1 MTTTI
6 TRLYDTD
13 EQARDTV
20 RDLEASGIP
29 YGDISIVANNTAG
42 HARLEKGHP
51 GAAAGAAVGGV
62 VGGTAGLLAGIGL
75 LAIPGIGPVVAA
87 GWLVA
92 TGTGALIGAGAGG
105 LIGALGDHGVN
116 REDAEIYAEGI
127 RRGGALVAVK
137 TDERNAALVED
148 VLARHHFVDLPG
160 RASAYR
166 EAGWSGFAADST
178 VPYTPAEI
186 EAERRRNGLPPL
198 P

>member
-6 TRLYDTD
+6 TRLYDSY
-13 EQARDTV
+13 EQARDAV

-29 YGDISIVANNTAG
+29 HGDISIIANNIEG
-42 HARLEKGHP
+42 RVRLEKAHP
-51 GAAAGAAVGGV
+51 GASAGAAVGGV

-75 LAIPGIGPVVAA
+75 LAIPGVGPVVAA

-92 TGTGALIGAGAGG
+92 AGTGALIGAGAGG
-105 LIGALGDHGVN
+105 LIGSLGDHGVSKEN
-116 REDAEIYAEGI
+116 AEIYAEGI

-137 TDERNAALVED
+137 TDERNAPLVED
-148 VLARHHFVDLPG
+148 IMARHHFVDLPE

-166 EAGWSGFAADST
+166 EAGWSGFEADST

-186 EAERRRNGLPPL
+186 EAERRRNGVSPVF
-198 P
+198 